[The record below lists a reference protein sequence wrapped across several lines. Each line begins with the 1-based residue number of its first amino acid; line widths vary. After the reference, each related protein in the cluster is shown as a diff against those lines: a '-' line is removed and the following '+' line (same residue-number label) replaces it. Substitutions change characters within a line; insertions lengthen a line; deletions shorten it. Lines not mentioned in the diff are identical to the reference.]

1 MNMKWWAAVA
11 LTWFMQF
18 VALGPAPAQ
27 EPVREPEGAPP
38 EFQQA
43 LEALEAG
50 EPQRA
55 VGLLE
60 PFADRRET
68 PPQVLS
74 LLGFLYLET
83 DRPRQALEILTPL
96 TRIEP
101 PQPAVLYH
109 AGRAALAVGEAD
121 RAREYLE
128 RSVELEPDT
137 PAARELGMLLG
148 REGSIVEAYRLLKP
162 WAETHPEDGE
172 ARLAAALAALRL
184 GRLPEAEQFLS
195 DLPQDEP
202 GVRLLWGRL
211 LLQRGEPYAAIA
223 TLRPLA
229 EAEEGGEA
237 TRDAIGTLADA
248 YLAVGE
254 SGKAVTLLRQV
265 PGAGE
270 DAVLA
275 LKLGQALY
283 QGGELDE
290 ALGVLGPHAEAL
302 LEDESAGQPGAAALA
317 REYGRILVAAGRHR
331 QAIPHLRLAVRL
343 EPESKEGWQA
353 LGQALA
359 ATGATEEAREA
370 LGRFQELA
378 EAQGP
383 ATARQDRLRQDREDP
398 TGRQL
403 RLAGE
408 LAAAG
413 ETARALE
420 ILETEMALVP
430 DDLRPRLMAS
440 HLHLVGGRLEE
451 ALAVARSAVQAAPES
466 ADAHYQVGAV
476 HLAMEEL
483 DAAEQHLRRA
493 LELAPQHTAAMNDLA
508 VLLMVRGRR
517 EEARELLQRVLE
529 IRPDDEQARRNLRE
543 LEGGT

>member
-1 MNMKWWAAVA
+1 MKWWAAVA
-11 LTWFMQF
+11 LTWLAQLA
-18 VALGPAPAQ
+18 ALGPARAQ
-27 EPVREPEGAPP
+27 EPVRDPERAPP
-38 EFQQA
+38 ALRQA

-50 EPQRA
+50 DPQRA
-55 VGLLE
+55 VDLLE
-60 PFADRRET
+60 PFADRSET

-83 DRPRQALEILTPL
+83 DRPREALEILAPL

-121 RAREYLE
+121 RAREYFE
-128 RSVELEPDT
+128 RSIELEPGT

-148 REGSIVEAYRLLKP
+148 RDGRIVEAYRLLKP
-162 WAETHPEDGE
+162 WAEAHPEDKE

-184 GRLPEAEQFLS
+184 RRLPEAERFLS

-202 GVRLLWGRL
+202 NVRLLWGRL

-229 EAEEGGEA
+229 EAKEGGRA

-265 PGAGE
+265 AGVQE
-270 DAVLA
+270 DAMLA

-290 ALGVLGPHAEAL
+290 ALGVLAPHAEAM
-302 LEDESAGQPGAAALA
+302 LESEQAGQPVAAGLA
-317 REYGRILVAAGRHR
+317 REYGRILAAAGRPR
-331 QAIPHLRLAVRL
+331 QAIPHLRLAVRH
-343 EPESKEGWQA
+343 EPEAKEGWQA

-370 LGRFQELA
+370 LERFQELA
-378 EAQGP
+378 EARGP
-383 ATARQDRLRQDREDP
+383 ATARRDRLRQDREDP
-398 TGRQL
+398 TGRQV

-440 HLHLVGGRLEE
+440 HIHLVGGRLEE
-451 ALAVARSAVQAAPES
+451 ALAVAQSAVKAAPEN
-466 ADAHYQVGAV
+466 ADGHYQLGAV
-476 HLAMEEL
+476 HLAKEDL
-483 DAAEQHLRRA
+483 DAAERHLRRA
-493 LELAPQHTAAMNDLA
+493 LELSPTHTAAMNDLA

-529 IRPDDEQARRNLRE
+529 IRPDDEQARRNLQE
-543 LEGGT
+543 LEGGA